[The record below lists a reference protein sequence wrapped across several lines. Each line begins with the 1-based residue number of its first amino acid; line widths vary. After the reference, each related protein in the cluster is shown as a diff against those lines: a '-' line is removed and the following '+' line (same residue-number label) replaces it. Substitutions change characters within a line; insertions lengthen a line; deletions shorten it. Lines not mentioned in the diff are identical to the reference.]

1 MALFMTA
8 SVDGGIPVDV
18 LFLPKHEAD
27 ASLQAYLDQP
37 MTAPLAGVPFVA
49 DVIQPGVEFKKIVPV
64 PKGTYFVVLDN
75 TPTAGQVAPPQNPLD
90 DRAAVISYVVQIGRT
105 P

>member
-1 MALFMTA
+1 MTA

-18 LFLPKHEAD
+18 LFMPKHEAD
-27 ASLQAYLDQP
+27 ASLKLYLEHP
-37 MTAPLAGVPFVA
+37 MTGPLAGVPFLG

-64 PKGTYFVVLDN
+64 PKGIYYIVLDN

-90 DRAAVISYVVQIGRT
+90 DRAAVISYVVQIGRA